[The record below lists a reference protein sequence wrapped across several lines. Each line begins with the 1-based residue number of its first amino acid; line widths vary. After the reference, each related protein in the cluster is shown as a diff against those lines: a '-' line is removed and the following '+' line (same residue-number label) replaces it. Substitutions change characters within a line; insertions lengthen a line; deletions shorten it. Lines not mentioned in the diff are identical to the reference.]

1 MLIIN
6 STYHPPLKYTMSFML
21 IVSLHIE
28 ATKLMGLCHHHPNL
42 SQSKERNNTK
52 WTISE
57 IVNSL
62 VAHSNSL
69 FAGKVTVKGRT
80 PGSLHRTYNMHQK
93 KSLHFTCKILVHLVR
108 CRQSWTRS
116 FTWFLGYFA

>member
-62 VAHSNSL
+62 VTHSNSS

-80 PGSLHRTYNMHQK
+80 PGSLHHTYSMHRT
-93 KSLHFTCKILVHLVR
+93 KSLNFTFKIRVHLVR
-108 CRQSWTRS
+108 CWLS
-116 FTWFLGYFA
+116 FTRPCLGSFTLI

>member
-6 STYHPPLKYTMSFML
+6 STYHPHLKYTMSFMS

-28 ATKLMGLCHHHPNL
+28 ATKLTGLCHHHLNL

-52 WTISE
+52 WTIYE

-62 VAHSNSL
+62 VAHSNSS

-80 PGSLHRTYNMHQK
+80 PGSLHHTYTMHRK
-93 KSLHFTCKILVHLVR
+93 KSQHFTCKIRVHPVR
-108 CRQSWTRS
+108 CQLS
-116 FTWFLGYFA
+116 FTRPCLGSFTLI